1 MMLTSPSRG
10 SADYC
15 MFKSP
20 FRRVLRTHPLVST
33 ADASKDAAPS
43 KPPDQLGDIV
53 QSLLLRFDDV
63 LVKLD
68 RIEAKVDLLFPATL
82 VAPFTHATTVQT

>member
-1 MMLTSPSRG
+1 
-10 SADYC
+10 

-20 FRRVLRTHPLVST
+20 FRSVLRTHPLIST
-33 ADASKDAAPS
+33 ADASKRAAPS
-43 KPPDQLGDIV
+43 KPQDHLGDIV

-68 RIEAKVDLLFPATL
+68 RIEAKVDLLPQ
-82 VAPFTHATTVQT
+82 TTPPPVREVRGSHHVHELCVH